1 MNDVDV
7 TETTFIKK
15 RKVFQFKIQKIDHA
29 HEARL
34 VNLARE
40 KKEDKNIKEKK

>member
-1 MNDVDV
+1 MSDVYV

-29 HEARL
+29 LGARL

-40 KKEDKNIKEKK
+40 EKRQKY